1 LGGYYHSRHR
11 DRDPNVD
18 SSEPIRHFGTTGVWI
33 RGFWFEGRATAEL
46 EALLSGAISALTDAQ

>member
-1 LGGYYHSRHR
+1 MQSDLA
-11 DRDPNVD
+11 DCPED

-33 RGFWFEGRATAEL
+33 SGFWFEGRATAEL